1 MTERS
6 TPQRKGSS
14 STTTPAPTPS
24 DPAKPS
30 LATASPAEP
39 RSRRKA
45 RIESLVA
52 TRPSTQAD
60 ASKPRATKAKSAS
73 ARQPATNRSAA
84 TRGASPQRSVRSL
97 SALDAAAQVLSSLK
111 GKMAESGLSAP
122 QLIERMA
129 EAKLWMSLGGKTP
142 DATLYAAMSREI
154 AAKGP
159 ASRFRK
165 ISPGHFALA
174 ASSPVVAEPAPN
186 GGGKRPATSAQA
198 SASSLTTK
206 VDNGSRHARA
216 ERKARG
222 GKP

>member
-1 MTERS
+1 MTKRS

-14 STTTPAPTPS
+14 STTNPAPTPN

-30 LATASPAEP
+30 QATASPAAP

-52 TRPSTQAD
+52 SRPSTQAH
-60 ASKPRATKAKSAS
+60 ATKPRASKTSGEP

-97 SALDAAAQVLSSLK
+97 SALDAAAQVLSSLT
-111 GKMAESGLSAP
+111 GKIAESGLSAP

-129 EAKLWMSLGGKTP
+129 EAKLWMSPGGKTP
-142 DATLYAAMSREI
+142 AATLYAAISREI
-154 AAKGP
+154 ARKGP

-165 ISPGHFALA
+165 SSPGHFVIGASDA
-174 ASSPVVAEPAPN
+174 APTLTKARGASKGATEEPN
-186 GGGKRPATSAQA
+186 RTRVGDEVGDGR
-198 SASSLTTK
+198 
-206 VDNGSRHARA
+206 RHARSGQND
-216 ERKARG
+216 RG
-222 GKP
+222 SSR

>member
-1 MTERS
+1 MTERRA
-6 TPQRKGSS
+6 PQRNGSS

-60 ASKPRATKAKSAS
+60 ATKPRTTKAKSAS
-73 ARQPATNRSAA
+73 ARQPSTNRSAA
-84 TRGASPQRSVRSL
+84 TRGASPQHSVRSL
-97 SALDAAAQVLSSLK
+97 SALDAAASLT

-129 EAKLWMSLGGKTP
+129 EAKLWMSPCGKTP
-142 DATLYAAMSREI
+142 AATLYAAISREI
-154 AAKGP
+154 ASKGS
-159 ASRFRK
+159 AARFRK
-165 ISPGHFALA
+165 SSPGHFVIGASDA
-174 ASSPVVAEPAPN
+174 APMLTKARGASKGGTVEPN
-186 GGGKRPATSAQA
+186 RTRVGDKDGDGR
-198 SASSLTTK
+198 
-206 VDNGSRHARA
+206 RHARSGQND
-216 ERKARG
+216 RG
-222 GKP
+222 GSR